1 MWDFS
6 IVMKW
11 TPRLAL
17 LCMVGCWLCPETLPA
32 GWIDIV
38 PGRSWSA
45 QFYGARRYVKP
56 IAPQTQQPTPPA
68 TLSPTPP
75 PLPGTTPPPPPP
87 PPTTP
92 PPPPPQKK
100 TPPAPGAPH
109 PQTNTV
115 DAEVLKKQAA
125 QRAEA
130 LKRTIELQKKR
141 AEQGSAVA
149 QFDLGK
155 RYLAGDGLEQNL
167 REARKWFEA
176 AAKQGHAGAPA
187 RLDEVGKLE
196 AAAAAASA
204 AAAATK
210 AEPSP

>member
-75 PLPGTTPPPPPP
+75 PLPGTTPP
-87 PPTTP
+87 
-92 PPPPPQKK
+92 
-100 TPPAPGAPH
+100 AR

-115 DAEVLKKQAA
+115 DAEILKKQAA

-130 LKRTIELQKKR
+130 LKRTIEFQKKR

-204 AAAATK
+204 AAAAAATK

>member
-75 PLPGTTPPPPPP
+75 PLPGTTPP
-87 PPTTP
+87 
-92 PPPPPQKK
+92 
-100 TPPAPGAPH
+100 AR

-115 DAEVLKKQAA
+115 DAEILKKRAA

-130 LKRTIELQKKR
+130 LKRTIEFQKKR

-196 AAAAAASA
+196 AAAAAA
-204 AAAATK
+204 TK